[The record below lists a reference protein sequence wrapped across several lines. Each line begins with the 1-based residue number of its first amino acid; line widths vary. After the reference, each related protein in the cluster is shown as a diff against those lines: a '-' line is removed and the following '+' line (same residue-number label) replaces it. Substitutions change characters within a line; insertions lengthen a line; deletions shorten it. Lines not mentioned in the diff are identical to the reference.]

1 MLKTIIVEDDHGH
14 SVRLL
19 NLLKN
24 IDRPIEVLQ
33 ICVSINEALEAIAK
47 YHPELIFLDIQL
59 EEGETGFELLKKV
72 DNLDFEVIF
81 TTSHNSSENAIAAIR
96 ACALDFLSKPISL
109 HELESALKRF
119 LGNKKLGIEQIKTL
133 KANLELKNLNEGS
146 FWISVEGQDK
156 RIEVEN
162 VIYCKSSNEATYF
175 FLQKE
180 IEKSNKQLTSK
191 SIGQWEKVLDIYD
204 IVRIHNEYMVNLNQ
218 VVSYIRGDGGQVKLR
233 NGAFLP
239 VSKTRKETLLKRLGI
254 K

>member
-109 HELESALKRF
+109 HELESAVERF

-133 KANLELKNLNEGS
+133 KANLELKNLSQGS
-146 FWISVEGQDK
+146 FWVSVDGQVK

-175 FLQKE
+175 FLQNE
-180 IEKSNKQLTSK
+180 I
-191 SIGQWEKVLDIYD
+191 
-204 IVRIHNEYMVNLNQ
+204 
-218 VVSYIRGDGGQVKLR
+218 
-233 NGAFLP
+233 
-239 VSKTRKETLLKRLGI
+239 
-254 K
+254 